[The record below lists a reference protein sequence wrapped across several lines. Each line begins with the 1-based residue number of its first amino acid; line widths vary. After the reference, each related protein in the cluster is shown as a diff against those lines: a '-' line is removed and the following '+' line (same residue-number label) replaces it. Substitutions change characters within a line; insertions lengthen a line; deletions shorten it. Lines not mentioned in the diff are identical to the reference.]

1 VVPNSAS
8 EVAALLAVER
18 VVVVSVAIT
27 ARALAEVAPEL
38 TFVQWRVLVLVDQP
52 EGLAVG
58 AVASALGAKMAAAS
72 RLVGRLRNRGLVE
85 THRSAADARIVLVG
99 LTPLGANLRNRVV
112 RRRLEEL
119 GDVLTRSE
127 ITDEHAAAMERFA
140 GILEAAM

>member
-1 VVPNSAS
+1 MPNSAS
-8 EVAALLAVER
+8 EVAALLALER
-18 VVVVSVAIT
+18 VVVASVAIT

-58 AVASALGAKMAAAS
+58 AVAGALGAKRAAAS
-72 RLVGRLRNRGLVE
+72 RLVGRLRERGLVE
-85 THRSAADARIVLVG
+85 THRSPADARIVLVG
-99 LTPLGANLRNRVV
+99 LTPLGASLRNRVV

-127 ITDEHAAAMERFA
+127 ITAEHAAAMERFA
-140 GILEAAM
+140 GILEATM